1 MKLQAARIG
10 PTVLELD
17 GPITIL
23 NISTQLSI
31 FIYVF
36 LKKAQGGMAIIYR
49 NQHIKNDTF
58 HAYSLS
64 GIKNNTI
71 LSFL

>member
-1 MKLQAARIG
+1 M
-10 PTVLELD
+10 
-17 GPITIL
+17 

-58 HAYSLS
+58 HAYLLS